1 MKHDEWVTH
10 TVVLNFETFY
20 MLLKNLEYILD
31 NNKLNFKDLM
41 QKTRLPPSLRPKS
54 HQLRSN
60 LLYLIS
66 HCLRLLLRSIYLEL
80 NCWFLVLFPDPI
92 LIESKQLVRRVYR
105 HIGVGFRETVEPF
118 STRNSVELEATSR
131 QARENV
137 GP

>member
-1 MKHDEWVTH
+1 
-10 TVVLNFETFY
+10 
-20 MLLKNLEYILD
+20 
-31 NNKLNFKDLM
+31 M

-80 NCWFLVLFPDPI
+80 NRWFLVLFPDPI